1 MEKAKTRRILPII
14 FLTVLLDLVSI
25 SILIPVLPSLF
36 ANPDSPVYLLAPG
49 TPVSNGYI
57 ILGLLIGAWPLAQF
71 FVSPVMGELSDMY
84 GRKKIIAVSL
94 AGVCLAHI
102 LFSWGIL
109 VHSLT
114 VLFAARILGGV
125 TGSNLVVAQAAIADI
140 TPEKDRAKNFALI
153 GAAYGL
159 GFIVGPV
166 IGGLLV
172 DHELFSWSGVLT
184 PFLVAAALQ
193 VVNVLAVLIVM
204 PETRELPETVRK
216 PSWFKAVTH
225 IYSAYAM
232 KDLRAVFATNFFFQA
247 GFSFFAT
254 FLGVYLIYRFGF
266 DEKDIGLYLA
276 YGGVCIALAQGFL
289 VRYISARWSD
299 ISILRWSLFLGAIA
313 TMAYYFPHTAFGLAL
328 IVPLFAATNG
338 LSMAHLPALVS
349 KRASKETQG
358 EMLGINMSLQS
369 LAYAIPPI
377 LSGFIAAELTPEAP
391 IYVAG
396 VIIFVA
402 WLVFVVGVRK

>member
-1 MEKAKTRRILPII
+1 M
-14 FLTVLLDLVSI
+14 TVLLDLVSI

-49 TPVSNGYI
+49 TPVSYGYI

-71 FVSPVMGELSDMY
+71 FASPVMGELSDIY
-84 GRKKIIAVSL
+84 GRKKMIAVSL
-94 AGVCLAHI
+94 AGVCLAHL
-102 LFSWGIL
+102 LFSWGII

-114 VLFAARILGGV
+114 VLFVARILGGV

-172 DHELFSWSGVLT
+172 DHELFSWFGVLT
-184 PFLVAAALQ
+184 PFFVAAALQ
-193 VVNVLAVLIVM
+193 VVNILAVLLV
-204 PETRELPETVRK
+204 LPETHE
-216 PSWFKAVTH
+216 PSKRTRRSLSWLKALTH
-225 IYSAYAM
+225 LSTAYFT

-276 YGGVCIALAQGFL
+276 YGGVCVALAQGFL
-289 VRYISARWSD
+289 VRWISARWSGV
-299 ISILRWSLFLGAIA
+299 SILRWSLLLGSIS
-313 TMAYYFPHTAFGLAL
+313 TLAYYFPHTTLGLAL

-349 KRASKETQG
+349 NRSSKESQG

-377 LSGFIAAELTPEAP
+377 LSGFIAAKLTPEAP

-402 WLVFVVGVRK
+402 WLVFVASVRKD